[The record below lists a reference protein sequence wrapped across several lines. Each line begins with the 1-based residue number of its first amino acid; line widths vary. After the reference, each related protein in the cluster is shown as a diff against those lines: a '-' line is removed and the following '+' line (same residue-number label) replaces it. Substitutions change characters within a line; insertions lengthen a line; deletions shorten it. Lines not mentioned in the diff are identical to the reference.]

1 MGAEPRRFECRR
13 CGASLDL
20 KQNGLK
26 LIVIDPRYT
35 ETAAKADLWLPLRP
49 GSDLALAL
57 AWLNVIIWE
66 GLYDQTF
73 IENCCIGFEE
83 LAQHVRQYTPE
94 WAAPLTWLDAELIRT
109 GARMYANNKPGNI
122 QWGAPWTSREIGGR
136 RHPCPG
142 PAARCYRQP

>member
-1 MGAEPRRFECRR
+1 MPEMRGIF
-13 CGASLDL
+13 DL

-35 ETAAKADLWLPLRP
+35 ETASKADLWLPLRP
-49 GSDLALAL
+49 GSDVALAL

-73 IENCCIGFEE
+73 IENCCVGFDE

-94 WAAPLTWLDAELIRT
+94 WAAPLTWLDAELIRK
-109 GARMYANNKPGNI
+109 GARMYATNRPGNI
-122 QWGAPWTSREIGGR
+122 QWGRRHRPVRQIGGR
-136 RHPCPG
+136 RHSRAG
-142 PAARCYRQP
+142 PAARRHRQP